1 MNTTFARKMVVS
13 AFLCGVFFSASAT
26 EYTFPSAGGDLS
38 SAAAWGGTRPG
49 TSDKAIVDKS
59 GDYTLSSDV
68 TFNNFSVTTGG
79 CNFAFTGRHLTLL
92 QSGDSAFSSYP
103 KGNGRVLFNG
113 GVLDFSGVG
122 SCMANINA
130 SGGTMVF
137 TNGCVVTNVMTF
149 HAAKGKEMSDARTEI
164 AGAAKVC
171 ADRLNLYDGS
181 DVSSGAGHDNILEIY
196 DGGQL
201 CITNRIYSDL
211 NCVIGNHGGHVL
223 RVRGDGSL
231 FRYTGGND
239 VSWGFRQCDNILHV
253 IDGARLEF
261 VGKGALR
268 IGSWNSGDTITN
280 NALVVE
286 RSATASFPKIMMN
299 TYHNRIFVG
308 DDATLTTPVLQ
319 LTSSFNE
326 VVISNATFTYSG
338 AKNSTDGFN
347 LATSA
352 DSTGNVFR
360 VIGPDAVLS
369 SLPWPINWF
378 NKCGKYNTFSL
389 EGGAKWGVDDHFDGL
404 FANESHCTFRAT
416 GTGTVFGDAANKA
429 NRFYLCNKN
438 AAVTAACAS
447 NVVEVS
453 DGATLYAA
461 SLYLAGV
468 DNALVVSNG
477 TVDVKYLVPGF
488 WYNDVPSL
496 ATNGMVRFCGTS
508 PKVYVRGGSYCKI
521 EHNSILRFEIPKAGY
536 ADNHVPLDLSCPL
549 TFDSTSRLEIDCEE
563 LARDTYGTLTLIRS
577 TSDISSE
584 VRDRLLANVSG
595 LPPRSSLVIAGKTV
609 KLRCPRAGLVI
620 SFR

>member
-1 MNTTFARKMVVS
+1 MVVS
-13 AFLCGVFFSASAT
+13 ALLCAAFLSASAT
-26 EYTFPSAGGDLS
+26 EYTFPSAGGDLA

-49 TSDKAIVDKS
+49 ASDKGIVDKS

-68 TFNNFSVTTGG
+68 TFNQFNVSTGG
-79 CNFAFTGRHLTLL
+79 CNFAFADRRLTLL
-92 QSGDSAFSSYP
+92 QSGDNAFNSIP
-103 KGNGRVLFNG
+103 KGNGRIVFNG

-122 SCMANINA
+122 SCVAN
-130 SGGTMVF
+130 SSVGGIAVF
-137 TNGCVVTNVMTF
+137 TNGCVVTNLMTF
-149 HAAKGKEMSDARTEI
+149 HATKGWAASDARTEI
-164 AGAAKVC
+164 AGAAKVY

-181 DVSSGAGHDNILEIY
+181 NNNSGAGHDNILEIY

-211 NCVIGNHGGHVL
+211 NCVTGKDGGHVL
-223 RVRGDGSL
+223 RVRGEGSL

-239 VSWGFRQCDNILHV
+239 VSWGFKQCGNTLHAT
-253 IDGARLEF
+253 DGARLEF

-326 VVISNATFTYSG
+326 VVVSNATFTYSG

-347 LATSA
+347 LANSA
-352 DSTGNVFR
+352 SSTGNVFR

-369 SLPWPINWF
+369 SLPWPVNWF

-416 GTGTVFGDAANKA
+416 GTGTVFGDAESKE
-429 NRFYLCNKN
+429 NRFYLGNKN
-438 AAVTAACAS
+438 AAVTADCAS

-453 DGATLYAA
+453 DGAVFYSSDFQLM
-461 SLYLAGV
+461 GV
-468 DNALVVSNG
+468 GNVLVVSNA
-477 TVDVKYLVPGF
+477 TVNTKYFRIGF
-488 WYNDVPSL
+488 IDTKSYPSSL
-496 ATNGMVRFCGTS
+496 ATNCTVRFCGTS
-508 PKVYVRGGSYCKI
+508 PKVNVTQSGDRCKF
-521 EHNSILRFEIPKAGY
+521 EHASVLRFEIPKAGY
-536 ADNHVPLDLSCPL
+536 ADDHVPLDLSCPL

-563 LARDTYGTLTLIRS
+563 FARDTYGTLTLIRS

-595 LPPRSSLVIAGKTV
+595 LPPRSSLIVSGKTV
-609 KLRCPRAGLVI
+609 KLRCPRAGTI
-620 SFR
+620 ITIF